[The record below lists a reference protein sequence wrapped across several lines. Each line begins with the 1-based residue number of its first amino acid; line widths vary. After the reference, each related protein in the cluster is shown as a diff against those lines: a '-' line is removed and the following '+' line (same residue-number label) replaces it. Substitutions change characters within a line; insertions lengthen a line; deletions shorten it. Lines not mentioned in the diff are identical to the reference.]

1 MNDPVDVLIVGAG
14 VVGTAIARTIAQ
26 YDLRCVIVDA
36 GNDVGTGTSK
46 ANTAILHT
54 GFDALPGSLE
64 SRLVSRGAALL
75 REYAAEAGI
84 PVERTGA
91 ILIAWTSE
99 QLSELPAIAHKAR
112 RNGYHA
118 VRQLT
123 AAEVYAREPHLGPD
137 ALGALEIPDESIVC
151 PWTTPLA
158 FATEAVRAGVRLVL
172 RARVT
177 GVRPHG
183 GDRAG
188 VACHEVTTAA
198 GTLRCRWLVNA
209 AGLGSDAI
217 DRLLGGGGFSIRPR
231 RGELIV
237 FDKLARPLLRHIV
250 LPVPTAVTKGVLVAP
265 TVYGNVLLGPTAENI
280 ADRTDTATTAAGLAA
295 LLAEGRRIMPG
306 LAREEITATYA
317 GVRAATDHQDYQIRV
332 DGPLRYACVAGIR
345 STGLTASLAIAEHVV
360 EQMAAEGLELRERAR
375 AGPPAMPYI
384 GEAGQRPYQDAVR
397 IAADPAYGLIVC
409 HCERATLG
417 EIRDAL
423 ASTIPPADAEGLRR
437 RTRARSGRCQGFYC
451 AAEVARLL
459 AGAASRA
466 HEPELAAGC
475 LT

>member
-1 MNDPVDVLIVGAG
+1 VSDPVDVLIVGAG
-14 VVGTAIARTIAQ
+14 VVGTAIARGIAQ
-26 YDLRCVIVDA
+26 YDLRCVVIDA

-54 GFDALPGSLE
+54 GFDAVPGSLE
-64 SRLVSRGAALL
+64 SRLVGRGATLL
-75 REYAAEAGI
+75 REYAAAAGI

-91 ILIAWTSE
+91 ILIAWSSE
-99 QLSELPAIAHKAR
+99 QLSELPAIAGKAR

-118 VRQLT
+118 VRELT
-123 AAEVYAREPHLGPD
+123 AAEVYAREPHLGPG

-158 FATEAVRAGVRLVL
+158 FATEAVRAGVRLL
-172 RARVT
+172 LTARVT
-177 GVRPHG
+177 GVRPLS
-183 GDRAG
+183 GDRPA
-188 VACHEVTTAA
+188 VTCHEVVTTA

-217 DRLLGGGGFSIRPR
+217 DRMVGGDGFSIRPR

-237 FDKLARPLLRHIV
+237 FDKLARRLLRHIV

-280 ADRTDTATTAAGLAA
+280 ADRTDTATTAVGLAA
-295 LLAEGRRIMPG
+295 LLAEGGRIMPG
-306 LAREEITATYA
+306 LLGEEITATYA
-317 GVRAATDHQDYQIRV
+317 GVRAATEHQDYQIRV
-332 DGPLRYACVAGIR
+332 DKPLRYACVAGIR

-360 EQMAAEGLELRERAR
+360 QQMAAEGLELRERAR
-375 AGPPAMPYI
+375 AVPPAMPYI
-384 GEAGQRPYQDAVR
+384 GEAGQRPYQDAAR
-397 IAADPAYGLIVC
+397 IAADPAYGQIAC
-409 HCERATLG
+409 HCERVTLG

-437 RTRARSGRCQGFYC
+437 RTRTRSGRCQGFYC

-459 AGAASRA
+459 AGAHHARPSQSRQRTA
-466 HEPELAAGC
+466 
-475 LT
+475 